1 MSIVAN
7 IGGEI
12 KPDGKSNINPLS
24 LICSLASSVGENF
37 DIDFGGHSLN
47 FSQAGC
53 LTYFY
58 RVLKLSKKHRKI
70 AEASCFGLSEAAP
83 VPHLLC
89 LIKKFMNRMA

>member
-12 KPDGKSNINPLS
+12 KPDRKSNINPLS
-24 LICSLASSVGENF
+24 LIGGTECGPPRGGE
-37 DIDFGGHSLN
+37 HPLN

-58 RVLKLSKKHRKI
+58 RVLKLAKKHRKI

-83 VPHLLC
+83 VPHLPC